1 MIVQV
6 RPGGGCYDVVIEH
19 GSLGRVGELLRLD
32 HRRVMLV
39 TDSGVPRQYAE
50 TVAAQC
56 GRPEI
61 FTVPQG
67 EASKSFPMLEKI
79 LSQMLSC
86 GFTRD
91 DCVVAVGGGVVG
103 DLAGFVSAVYM
114 RGIDF
119 YNIPT
124 TVLSQVDSSVGGKTA
139 INLCGM
145 KNIVGAFRQPKKV
158 LIDPDTLRTLPQ
170 RQIANGLAE
179 AVKMALTSD
188 AELFR
193 LFETQEPTAHL
204 DTIIERSVRTKA
216 DVVTQDETEQG
227 LRRVL
232 NFGHT
237 VGHAVESFEGLH
249 GLYHGECVALGM
261 LPMCSEEVRARLVPV
276 LQRLGLPT
284 ALTIDRDAVAEA
296 MLHDKKMQKDGV
308 AAVYVDTVGSFRMQT
323 TPVETLVQA
332 LSVIP
337 EGEAHA

>member
-6 RPGGGCYDVVIEH
+6 RLAGASYDVVIEH
-19 GSLGRVGELLRLD
+19 GCLSRAGERLRLD
-32 HRRVMLV
+32 RRVMIV
-39 TDSGVPRQYAE
+39 TDEGVPKRYAE

-56 GRPEI
+56 AHPEI
-61 FTVPQG
+61 FVARQG
-67 EASKSFPMLEKI
+67 EESKSFPVLQQI
-79 LSQMLSC
+79 LSRMLAC
-86 GFTRD
+86 GFTRG

-114 RGIDF
+114 RGVDF

-139 INLCGM
+139 INLDGM

-158 LIDPDTLRTLPQ
+158 LIDPDTLATLPQ

-188 AELFR
+188 AELFC
-193 LFETQEPTAHL
+193 LFEREEPTAHL
-204 DTIIERSVRTKA
+204 DTIIERSVRIKA
-216 DVVTQDETEQG
+216 DVVAQDETEQG

-237 VGHAVESFEGLH
+237 IGHAIESFEGLH

-261 LPMCSEEVRARLVPV
+261 LPMCSGAVRARLVPV
-276 LQRLGLPT
+276 LQKLGLPT
-284 ALTIDRDAVAEA
+284 ALTIDAEAVSAA

-308 AAVYVDTVGSFRMQT
+308 VAVYVDTVGSFRLQT
-323 TPVETLVQA
+323 TPVGTLAKA
-332 LSVIP
+332 LTVIAK
-337 EGEAHA
+337 GESLA

>member
-6 RPGGGCYDVVIEH
+6 QLGDASYDVVIER
-19 GSLGRVGELLRLD
+19 GCLAKAGELLPLD
-32 HRRVMLV
+32 RRVMIV
-39 TDSGVPRQYAE
+39 TDSGVPHAYAE
-50 TVAAQC
+50 SVAAQC
-56 GRPEI
+56 GNATV
-61 FTVPQG
+61 FTVEQG
-67 EASKSFPMLEKI
+67 ENSKSFPVLQAV
-79 LSQMLSC
+79 LSRMLSL
-86 GFTRD
+86 GFTRG

-139 INLCGM
+139 INLDGM
-145 KNIVGAFRQPKKV
+145 KNIVGAFHQPKKV

-188 AELFR
+188 AELFS
-193 LFETQEPTAHL
+193 LFETESVAAHL

-216 DVVTQDETEQG
+216 AVVAQDETEQG

-237 VGHAVESFEGLH
+237 IGHAIESFEGLH

-276 LQRLGLPT
+276 LQKLGLPT
-284 ALTIDRDAVAEA
+284 ALTMDRNAVADA
-296 MLHDKKMQKDGV
+296 MLHDKKMLKDGV
-308 AAVYVDTVGSFRMQT
+308 SAVYVDSVGSFRLQT
-323 TPVETLVQA
+323 TPVHVLAQA
-332 LSVIP
+332 LSLIP
-337 EGEAHA
+337 GGEV

>member
-6 RPGGGCYDVVIEH
+6 RLGGSSYDVVIEH
-19 GSLGRVGELLRLD
+19 GCLRRAGELLRLD
-32 HRRVMLV
+32 RRAMIV
-39 TDSGVPRQYAE
+39 TDSGVPREYAE

-56 GRPEI
+56 SAPEI
-61 FTVPQG
+61 FVVGQG
-67 EASKSFPMLEKI
+67 EGSKSFPVLEKI
-79 LSQMLSC
+79 LSKMLAS
-86 GFTRD
+86 GFTRG

-114 RGIDF
+114 RGVDF

-139 INLCGM
+139 INLDGM

-158 LIDPDTLRTLPQ
+158 LIDPDTLRTLPP
-170 RQIANGLAE
+170 RQVSNGLAE

-193 LFETQEPTAHL
+193 LFETQAVSDVL
-204 DTIIERSVRTKA
+204 DTVIERSVRTKA
-216 DVVTQDETEQG
+216 DVVAQDETEQG

-237 VGHAVESFEGLH
+237 IGHAIESFEGLH

-261 LPMCSEEVRARLVPV
+261 LPMCSETVRARLVPV
-276 LQRLGLPT
+276 LEKLGLPT
-284 ALTIDRDAVAEA
+284 ALTFDAQAVRDA
-296 MLHDKKMQKDGV
+296 MIHDKKMQKDGV
-308 AAVYVDTVGSFRMQT
+308 VAVYVDSVGSFRLET
-323 TPVETLVQA
+323 TPVEMLTKA
-332 LSVIP
+332 LAVIP
-337 EGEAHA
+337 KGETTR